1 MRPVQQR
8 YVKNC
13 ERPRNEHEKR
23 MNDQSLSGR
32 RVFIFQQRG
41 WARNIGHGL
50 AKILQY
56 DGATLA
62 AFTMKKST
70 DIFIRSQSEVKY
82 DFIISDDAILEDPE
96 EFLNGTEHSLDTICE
111 ELNIDSVWIP
121 AYSQRRQMR
130 DYDEAYYYSHRQKVP
145 DDRIIIHVKAI
156 YEMCRRVLDDF
167 KPHAIIV
174 PIFGG
179 LPHIFMNIMAR
190 QRGIPMF
197 GITDTKISGIFCFT
211 HSYVD
216 DAGPF
221 VERIDQLNSGA
232 YRSENLDEAAKYIG
246 ENRKTLSTT
255 RSMARYGKMS
265 RRSPY
270 REFRR
275 LLGDIRREHN
285 SPNFVKGLG
294 SSIDARK
301 KRVIIR
307 DFFRRKQ
314 FERATD
320 SMKYASFDDVGKFAY
335 FPLQTEPEASIDV
348 YGPRFNNQIE
358 TARQIAMSLPGE
370 MTLVVKDHPAMR
382 GYRSPSYLEKL
393 ARTPNITLVD
403 SKLSSN
409 AVLARANVVISI
421 TGTVLMEAALLRVPT
436 IQLGDLNPTLR
447 LPNVTHHTDLS
458 TLSKIILEVSKL
470 DLTTPEYEQGLM
482 NYVAAA
488 YDSGF
493 TTDIHRAWE
502 EGKPE
507 ELPEIYSL
515 FRNELLRCLISS
527 AQPVG
532 AVD

>member
-1 MRPVQQR
+1 M
-8 YVKNC
+8 
-13 ERPRNEHEKR
+13 NEG
-23 MNDQSLSGR
+23 SLSGR
-32 RVFIFQQRG
+32 KVFIFQQRG

-50 AKILQY
+50 AKILQN
-56 DGATLA
+56 DGAELA

-70 DIFIRSQSEVKY
+70 DIFIRSQSEVDY
-82 DFIISDDAILEDPE
+82 RFIISDDAILEDPE
-96 EFLNGTEHSLDTICE
+96 EFLNGSEHSLDTICD
-111 ELNIDSVWIP
+111 ELNLDSVWLP
-121 AYSQRRQMR
+121 AYSMRTQMR
-130 DYDEAYYYSHRQKVP
+130 SYDEAYYYSHRQNVP

-167 KPHAIIV
+167 EPDAIIV

-179 LPHIFMNIMAR
+179 LPHIFMNIMAK

-197 GITDTKISGIFCFT
+197 GITDTKISGIYWFT

-216 DAGPF
+216 DAGLF

-232 YRSENLDEAAKYIG
+232 HTSENLEDAEKYIR
-246 ENRKTLSTT
+246 ENRESLSAT
-255 RSMARYGKMS
+255 RSMERFEIMS

-270 REFRR
+270 REIRR
-275 LLGDIRREHN
+275 LFGDIKREHN
-285 SPNFVKGLG
+285 SPNFVKGIG

-320 SMKYASFDDVGKFAY
+320 RMEYASFNEVGKFAY
-335 FPLQTEPEASIDV
+335 FPLQTEPEVSIDV
-348 YGPRFNNQIE
+348 YAPRFNNQLE

-403 SKLSSN
+403 SRLSSN
-409 AVLARANVVISI
+409 AVLARADVVIAA
-421 TGTVLMEAALLRVPT
+421 TGTVLVEAAMLRVPT
-436 IQLGDLNPTLR
+436 IQLGDLSPTLR

-458 TLSKIILEVSKL
+458 KLSKVIRQVLKL
-470 DLTTPEYEQGLM
+470 DFTTSAYEQQLQ

-502 EGKPE
+502 EGKTE
-507 ELPEIYSL
+507 ELPAIYSL
-515 FRNELLRCLISS
+515 FRNELIRSLADAERPITRTN
-527 AQPVG
+527 
-532 AVD
+532 